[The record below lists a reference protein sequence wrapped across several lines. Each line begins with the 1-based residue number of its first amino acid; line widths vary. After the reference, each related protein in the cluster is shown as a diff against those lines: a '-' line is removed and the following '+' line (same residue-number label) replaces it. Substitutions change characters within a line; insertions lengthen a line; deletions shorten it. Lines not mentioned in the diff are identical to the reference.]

1 MKKTVALLAVLAV
14 FFSFA
19 VVSASAEGV
28 NIALNMPYEAPE
40 GRDEYTANLTDGLV
54 EEAVLYDDSWY
65 AFYWRNDT
73 GNAVNGVGTVVIDL
87 GKVSDGIYSFRGHF
101 AAAKGSGILPP
112 TSVDVSVSSDGSA
125 WTDVGGFVI
134 ETIKDDSSAWLG
146 LTLERGVSARYVKF
160 IFTLDTTVGHCFI
173 NELEIYADD
182 STSAGDISEAGETS
196 EPDSVSDAS
205 EAGGA
210 SDISETA
217 DVSDISETADVSDIS
232 AADESSAAVS
242 DASDESSSESE
253 GSEKGNSG
261 AVIWIIAGVAAA
273 LLVAAIIVIALKG
286 KKK

>member
-1 MKKTVALLAVLAV
+1 M
-14 FFSFA
+14 
-19 VVSASAEGV
+19 
-28 NIALNMPYEAPE
+28 
-40 GRDEYTANLTDGLV
+40 
-54 EEAVLYDDSWY
+54 
-65 AFYWRNDT
+65 
-73 GNAVNGVGTVVIDL
+73 IDL

-146 LTLERGVSARYVKF
+146 LTLEKGVSARYVKF

-217 DVSDISETADVSDIS
+217 DVSDIS

-242 DASDESSSESE
+242 DSSDESSAESE
-253 GSEKGNSG
+253 GSERGNSG
-261 AVIWIIAGVAAA
+261 AVIWIIVGVAAA